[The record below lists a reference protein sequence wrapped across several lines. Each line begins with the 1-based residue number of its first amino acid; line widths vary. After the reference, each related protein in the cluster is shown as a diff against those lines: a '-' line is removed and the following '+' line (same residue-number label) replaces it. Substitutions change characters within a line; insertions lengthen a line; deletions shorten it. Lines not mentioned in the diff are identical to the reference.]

1 MELSIPS
8 PHTLSVPSLTIS
20 LPFRTVVVWSLL
32 VFCLKAA
39 HLAESLDGSLTAI
52 VSFWVIESKMGN
64 QRNVKSLFYDL
75 TSLQLFKIESTQVDA
90 VLCGGKDHLILS
102 SNRVPKTILC
112 IG

>member
-1 MELSIPS
+1 
-8 PHTLSVPSLTIS
+8 
-20 LPFRTVVVWSLL
+20 
-32 VFCLKAA
+32 
-39 HLAESLDGSLTAI
+39 
-52 VSFWVIESKMGN
+52 MGN

-112 IG
+112 IGWVLNRDVFLDFLFKPINTTSKKLAL